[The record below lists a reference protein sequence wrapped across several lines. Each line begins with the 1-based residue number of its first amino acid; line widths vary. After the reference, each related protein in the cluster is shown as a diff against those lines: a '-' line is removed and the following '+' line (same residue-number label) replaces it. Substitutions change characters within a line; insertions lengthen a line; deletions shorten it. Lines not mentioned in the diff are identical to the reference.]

1 MPPTSDGRTGTDGA
15 ARFFASSRVVIVA
28 GKGGVGK
35 TTVTAALALAAA
47 RVGLAPLV
55 VELEGKSGLASM
67 FGVDDL
73 DYAEAELAAA
83 DPEAGTGAVQA
94 RTLTPD
100 EALIEYLNDNGLK
113 RLSKRLVSSGVVDMV
128 STAVPGLRDI
138 IVLGKVKQIEQTMR
152 KGDGDDAPDVVI
164 IDAPAA
170 GHAITFLRS
179 AHGLV
184 DAVRVG
190 PIRAQALDVQAMLT
204 DATRVQVVLVTLPEE
219 TPVNELVETAYS
231 LEDEVGVSL
240 GPVVVNGL
248 YPEIDGLD
256 VCRALRKESDVPIIM
271 LTARVEETDRLIGLE
286 LGADDYVT
294 KPFSPREVV
303 ARVRAVLRRAH
314 DGADSAVEEVVQ
326 VGDLSL
332 DVSRRALT
340 VAGQRVELTPSEFE
354 ILRVMMRSP
363 GRVFTR
369 GQLLEAAQGEAYEG
383 YERTIDTHIKNLRQ
397 KIERVPR
404 RPEYL
409 LTVHGVGYRLRDE

>member
-83 DPEAGTGAVQA
+83 DPEAGIGAVQA

-179 AHGLV
+179 AHGRSS
-184 DAVRVG
+184 ASFK
-190 PIRAQALDVQAMLT
+190 
-204 DATRVQVVLVTLPEE
+204 TRSWT
-219 TPVNELVETAYS
+219 NWRC
-231 LEDEVGVSL
+231 G
-240 GPVVVNGL
+240 
-248 YPEIDGLD
+248 
-256 VCRALRKESDVPIIM
+256 
-271 LTARVEETDRLIGLE
+271 
-286 LGADDYVT
+286 
-294 KPFSPREVV
+294 
-303 ARVRAVLRRAH
+303 
-314 DGADSAVEEVVQ
+314 
-326 VGDLSL
+326 
-332 DVSRRALT
+332 
-340 VAGQRVELTPSEFE
+340 
-354 ILRVMMRSP
+354 
-363 GRVFTR
+363 
-369 GQLLEAAQGEAYEG
+369 
-383 YERTIDTHIKNLRQ
+383 
-397 KIERVPR
+397 
-404 RPEYL
+404 
-409 LTVHGVGYRLRDE
+409 